1 MIATLTFSDYSVAQ
15 TAIQNLYD
23 VVATGVRPTLVPVM
37 LMLSVMSVQIPFP
50 CTRGPVG

>member
-1 MIATLTFSDYSVAQ
+1 MIATFAFSDYSIAK

-37 LMLSVMSVQIPFP
+37 LMLSVMPVQISFI
-50 CTRGPVG
+50 RGPVG